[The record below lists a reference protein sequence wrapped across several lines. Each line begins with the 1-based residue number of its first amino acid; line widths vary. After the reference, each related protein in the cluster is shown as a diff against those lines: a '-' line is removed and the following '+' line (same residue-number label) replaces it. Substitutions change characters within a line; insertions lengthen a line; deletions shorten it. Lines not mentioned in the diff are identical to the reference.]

1 MPVDAVADG
10 PSTCGARGGERT
22 LARTPE
28 LAVFR
33 MRARGNRVA
42 ERTVVCVAANG
53 RRERLFGERHRAVR
67 AAGGYLVYTRRDG
80 DGTLLELLDVPTSE
94 RTALSST
101 RAGRFAEAVVD
112 VRGRAAWTLTTPAPT
127 GVRLGVREP
136 YARPRIA
143 DRARRITRVR
153 LRDGVLHW
161 RTSRPKRLPLADA
174 TCALATGSADDD
186 VDA

>member
-1 MPVDAVADG
+1 MADG
-10 PSTCGARGGERT
+10 PSTCGPRGGERT

-33 MRARGNRVA
+33 MCARGNRVA

-67 AAGGYLVYTRRDG
+67 AAGGYLVYTRREG
-80 DGTLLELLDVPTSE
+80 DRTLLELLDVPTSE

-101 RAGRFAEAVVD
+101 RGGRFAEAVVD

-136 YARPRIA
+136 
-143 DRARRITRVR
+143 
-153 LRDGVLHW
+153 
-161 RTSRPKRLPLADA
+161 
-174 TCALATGSADDD
+174 
-186 VDA
+186 